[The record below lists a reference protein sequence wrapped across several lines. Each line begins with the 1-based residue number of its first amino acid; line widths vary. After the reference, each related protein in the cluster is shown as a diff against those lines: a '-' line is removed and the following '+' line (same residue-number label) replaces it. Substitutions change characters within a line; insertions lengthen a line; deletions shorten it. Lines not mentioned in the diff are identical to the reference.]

1 MISRPMHQML
11 QPFLLRSPGLYVTL
25 CNSAG
30 GGNSFTLVL
39 DLMVY
44 CSANVDLI
52 HTVDLWVS
60 GAGSQV
66 DSSVLAR
73 SSLRLGL
80 MSGLDG
86 VGG

>member
-1 MISRPMHQML
+1 MHQML

-30 GGNSFTLVL
+30 GGGNSFTLVL

-44 CSANVDLI
+44 CSANVHLI